1 MNLKQAIRVDE
12 LFQEQIDD
20 TIRAYLNHWKNTPEY
35 FFIKN
40 LENVQGDERDTII
53 IATVYGKNHEGRMFQ
68 RYGPI
73 NMEKGEN
80 RINVLVTRAK
90 KRVVVCSS
98 MNPNDITAQNSGPQ
112 VLRRYLQYAKT
123 GQLEDTSTRNEPDG
137 DHWYDAPWEKWFHD
151 RLEADGYIVNPQ
163 VGVSGWR
170 IDLGVMHEDFPNGYL
185 CGIELDG
192 KRSSKAECE
201 DRDIERQAI
210 LESKGWTILRVWSID
225 FFNDMEG
232 EYQILKSA
240 IDEILEKKRVTK
252 PEIPEETIENFMEE
266 ENELIKADLLE
277 HELVLQSI
285 P

>member
-1 MNLKQAIRVDE
+1 
-12 LFQEQIDD
+12 
-20 TIRAYLNHWKNTPEY
+20 
-35 FFIKN
+35 
-40 LENVQGDERDTII
+40 
-53 IATVYGKNHEGRMFQ
+53 MFQ
-68 RYGPI
+68 RFGPI

-90 KRVVVCSS
+90 RRVVVCTS

-123 GQLEDTSTRNEPDG
+123 GQLEDSSTRNEPDG

-170 IDLGVMHEDFPNGYL
+170 IDLGVMHKDYPDGYL

-192 KRSSKAECE
+192 KDHLRQSAR

-225 FFNDMEG
+225 FFDDMEG

-252 PEIPEETIENFMEE
+252 DEIPEEKIEDFMEE
-266 ENELIKADLLE
+266 ENELVKADLLE
-277 HELVLQSI
+277 Y
-285 P
+285 

>member
-1 MNLKQAIRVDE
+1 
-12 LFQEQIDD
+12 
-20 TIRAYLNHWKNTPEY
+20 
-35 FFIKN
+35 
-40 LENVQGDERDTII
+40 
-53 IATVYGKNHEGRMFQ
+53 MFQ

-185 CGIELDG
+185 CGVELDG
-192 KRSSKAECE
+192 KDHLRQSAR

-225 FFNDMEG
+225 FFDDMEG

-252 PEIPEETIENFMEE
+252 PEIPEETIEDFMEE
-266 ENELIKADLLE
+266 ENELVKADLLDY
-277 HELVLQSI
+277 
-285 P
+285 